1 MKTQFKWMSLAIANA
16 TLISLAGCGGGD
28 DAPATSSTPT
38 DGSPTAV
45 VTTPPVVVT
54 TPTAVVTTPTTVVTT
69 PTTVVSTPTVP
80 AFTTVT
86 LTGFVMQG
94 QGVKNAVVCMDL
106 NANNVCD
113 TTEPKA
119 AKTGADGAYSLSY
132 NANDIATAQVAA
144 ASLIA
149 PMVPG
154 LLTDPNATVDAD
166 DPTAT
171 NTQKAFVLKQVPG
184 KSGQINPLTTMVA
197 LGMAGGMTEAVA
209 RTNLALQ
216 LGITAAKIDNYQDD
230 PVITL
235 AAPTARLMAKMAFA
249 TMEDGTPVLAD
260 QSAAVVAANGD
271 MRSLRYTDAANYSFL
286 TFNTLAKPAGTPGR
300 SIEDFRSG
308 LTAGVAT
315 ASLYNQAYLTPA
327 GWVRC
332 DASVPLITTAG
343 SPSRT
348 TFCNAQDSVG
358 FTVPTD
364 VAGTSM
370 VSLVN
375 AMQTDGATNSINNGL
390 TTTNLLTALGTATFP
405 TGSATTLRTTLNVTQ
420 PIFINSLNTDG
431 FSQATTATLEQ
442 LIANRPASGV
452 NLPNVGTSFTLGLGS
467 GNLKNLRVAFT
478 GVTNTTTGTV
488 QFYECDLNAA
498 LTIASNCATTTAGT
512 YTISTVHGAR
522 VMRFAGHAPTVMNH
536 TRGFAEVKN
545 VPSVIGGDW
554 VFIVRETKTDV
565 DSNLSKTKRLNATAF
580 AAMRTKLGI

>member
-16 TLISLAGCGGGD
+16 ALISLAGCGGGD
-28 DAPATSSTPT
+28 DAPATASTPT
-38 DGSPTAV
+38 DGSPTVV
-45 VTTPPVVVT
+45 VTTPTVVVT
-54 TPTAVVTTPTTVVTT
+54 TPTAVVTT

-94 QGVKNAVVCMDL
+94 QGVRNAVVCMDL

-132 NANDIATAQVAA
+132 NANAITTAQVAA

-154 LLTDPNATVDAD
+154 LLIDPNATIDAD

-171 NTQKAFVLKQVPG
+171 NTQKAFVLKQISG

-235 AAPTARLMAKMAFA
+235 ATSTARLMAKVAFA
-249 TMEDGTPVLAD
+249 TMEEGTAVLAD
-260 QSAAVVAANGD
+260 QSAAVLAANGD

-286 TFNTLAKPAGTPGR
+286 TFNTLAKPAGMPGR

-315 ASLYNQAYLTPA
+315 ASLYNQAYLTSA

-332 DASVPLITTAG
+332 DASVPLIATIG
-343 SPSRT
+343 NPSRT

-358 FTVPTD
+358 FSVPTD
-364 VAGTSM
+364 IAGTSM

-375 AMQTDGATNSINNGL
+375 AMQTDGATNTINNGL

-431 FSQATTATLEQ
+431 FSQATTGTLEQ

-467 GNLKNLRVAFT
+467 GNLKNLRAAFT